1 MKRKRLPAEIFPE
14 EPLESVGTWLAG
26 PVFGP
31 AGLSTVTLDRS
42 GSEFWREYSAGRR
55 AFLTSLSDTAHHYG
69 YKVKISEPPLDSPV
83 RLCYYITDAAQRGI
97 SMRIF
102 ICSSFIYPAVQT
114 EIKREN
120 GRTEEKRITK
130 IGE

>member
-55 AFLTSLSDTAHHYG
+55 APRISVQYSTSSQ
-69 YKVKISEPPLDSPV
+69 
-83 RLCYYITDAAQRGI
+83 AQ
-97 SMRIF
+97 SKNF
-102 ICSSFIYPAVQT
+102 
-114 EIKREN
+114 
-120 GRTEEKRITK
+120 
-130 IGE
+130 